1 MGRLVI
7 LFKRGMIGGLLW
19 RLRFRLGGLRRIGM
33 IGLFGVWRVF
43 LGVRL
48 RLCFGLRELIRL
60 VRIRLGFFLVIRI
73 L

>member
-1 MGRLVI
+1 
-7 LFKRGMIGGLLW
+7 MIGGLLC
-19 RLRFRLGGLRRIGM
+19 LRFRLGGLRRMGM
-33 IGLFGVWRVF
+33 IGIEIGRVF

>member
-7 LFKRGMIGGLLW
+7 LFRRGMIGGLLW
-19 RLRFRLGGLRRIGM
+19 RLRFRLGGLRRMGM
-33 IGLFGVWRVF
+33 IGIEIWRVF

-48 RLCFGLRELIRL
+48 RLCFGSRGLIRL

>member
-1 MGRLVI
+1 MVRLVI
-7 LFKRGMIGGLLW
+7 LFRRGMIGGLLC
-19 RLRFRLGGLRRIGM
+19 LRFRLGGLRRIGM
-33 IGLFGVWRVF
+33 IGIGRVF

-48 RLCFGLRELIRL
+48 RLCFGPRELIRL

>member
-19 RLRFRLGGLRRIGM
+19 RLRFRLGGLRRMGM
-33 IGLFGVWRVF
+33 IGMFGIGRVF

-48 RLCFGLRELIRL
+48 RLCFGSRGLIRL

>member
-7 LFKRGMIGGLLW
+7 LFRRGMIGGLLC
-19 RLRFRLGGLRRIGM
+19 LRFRLGGLRRMGM
-33 IGLFGVWRVF
+33 IGIEIGRVF

>member
-7 LFKRGMIGGLLW
+7 LFRRGMIGGLLC
-19 RLRFRLGGLRRIGM
+19 LRFRLGGLRGMGM
-33 IGLFGVWRVF
+33 IGMFGIGRVF

>member
-7 LFKRGMIGGLLW
+7 LFKRGMIGGLLC
-19 RLRFRLGGLRRIGM
+19 LRFRLGGLRRMGM
-33 IGLFGVWRVF
+33 IGIEIGRVF